1 MLLPITMSYVS
12 FMLNQLK
19 SVVTND
25 NAAVTETV
33 FLDSVS
39 INYGGKKSS
48 TPLDLLQNISM
59 FLSS

>member
-1 MLLPITMSYVS
+1 MSCVS